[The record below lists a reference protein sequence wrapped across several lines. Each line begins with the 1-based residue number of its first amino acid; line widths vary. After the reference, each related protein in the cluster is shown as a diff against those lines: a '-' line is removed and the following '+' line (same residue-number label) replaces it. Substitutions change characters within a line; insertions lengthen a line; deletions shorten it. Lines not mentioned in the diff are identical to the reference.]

1 METAFGYGGFLQQR
15 ERGERDRLTS
25 ASSQRR
31 REGSRKQISRARKCD
46 ARARARPTP
55 TTDRRSERTR
65 SQDVAV
71 QRETVTGAWAGT
83 LGSARRFSLARHHHS
98 LMAARGAVRKWRCFP
113 DSALSLLLNTNFF
126 SD

>member
-83 LGSARRFSLARHHHS
+83 LGSAVFVGSSPPLTGS
-98 LMAARGAVRKWRCFP
+98 TGRGAEV
-113 DSALSLLLNTNFF
+113 ALFSRQRAFF
-126 SD
+126 AFKHKLF